1 MTFHD
6 GIKLVYSPGLSIP
19 VYSSRERDSFIPTDN
34 FMGNTLH
41 GIQALIRKVIRRG
54 YDDREQRIVNCLDI
68 QLLPRKNIPTHVDGL
83 R

>member
-1 MTFHD
+1 
-6 GIKLVYSPGLSIP
+6 
-19 VYSSRERDSFIPTDN
+19 
-34 FMGNTLH
+34 MGNTLH
-41 GIQALIRKVIRRG
+41 GTQALIRKGIRRG